1 MTDFIIKKLPYDL
14 TSNAGLALVGQY
26 LRRMDINARVDRPFP
41 VGIGGIANS
50 DILKSYLGL
59 LVQGKNDFEAI
70 EAFRG
75 DDFFCRT
82 LGIQRVPSCATL
94 RQRMD
99 THAPAWYEL
108 ADAFNLALLSGNYA
122 GKPVDFGVLP
132 CGYMAVDWDTFVMNN
147 SGTQKE
153 GIGRTYQGV
162 DGFTC
167 SATYLGSLGYCLE
180 LALRPG
186 VQHSARETEYNLERV
201 LPMAAKL
208 TPLPLLFRADS
219 GLCADKILKE
229 ISTQATA
236 LSREVACIIKWNPRN
251 TPVETIAAQ
260 KVADPHTIWC
270 HLRQGKRMC
279 MWSEALQ
286 IEGVGTPAN
295 PARRVFRLIERTI
308 NKHGHPLLLPD
319 YELEGWTTTLAQ
331 TFTLQD
337 VIDLYKDHATHEQFH
352 SEFKTDL
359 DLERLPS
366 GKFETNYLVC
376 AMAAVAMN
384 VLRLM
389 GQNALMGKDAPVRH
403 AAKRRRMKTVL
414 QELMFKAGR
423 MIKHAGRWVLGLGA
437 NDTVPIRCLSGC
449 MTSSRPN
456 ENENLDRPRAWPEC
470 GWLHAHLANTRSC
483 TGVQALLRLKTGA
496 ARKSGVRAYM
506 RARFGGVWRMAA
518 GKILTM
524 PGLKMKNL
532 ACCWRAGRSVTDSGL
547 LHWFDH
553 CRMSRPLGLAA
564 AR

>member
-26 LRRMDINARVDRPFP
+26 LKRLNISARIDAKFP
-41 VGIGGIANS
+41 VGPGAIANS
-50 DILKSYLGL
+50 DIFKSYIGL

-75 DDFFCRT
+75 DKFFCRA
-82 LGIQRVPSCATL
+82 LGITTVPSCSTL
-94 RQRMD
+94 RQRLN
-99 THAPAWYEL
+99 THASAWFEL
-108 ADAFNLALLSGNYA
+108 VDAFNLALLSARYA

-201 LPMAAKL
+201 LPMAAQL
-208 TPLPLLFRADS
+208 TLLPLLFRADS
-219 GLCADKILKE
+219 GLCSEVILKA
-229 ISTQATA
+229 ISDQAA
-236 LSREVACIIKWNPRN
+236 GLSREVACIIKWNPRK
-251 TPVETIAAQ
+251 TPVEAIAAQ
-260 KVADPHTIWC
+260 RVADTSVMWC
-270 HLRQGKRMC
+270 HLRQGKRLC

-308 NKHGHPLLLPD
+308 DKHGNPLLLPD
-319 YELEGWTTTLAQ
+319 YELEGWTTTLPA
-331 TFTLQD
+331 TFGMQE

-376 AMAAVAMN
+376 AMAAMAMN
-384 VLRLM
+384 ILRLM
-389 GQNALMGKDAPVRH
+389 GQNALIGKDAPVRH

-423 MIKHAGRWVLGLGA
+423 MIKHAGQWVLGLGA
-437 NDTVPIRCLSGC
+437 ND
-449 MTSSRPN
+449 
-456 ENENLDRPRAWPEC
+456 
-470 GWLHAHLANTRSC
+470 
-483 TGVQALLRLKTGA
+483 
-496 ARKSGVRAYM
+496 RAYTVFE
-506 RARFGGVWRMAA
+506 RLHRQLAPERQAR
-518 GKILTM
+518 
-524 PGLKMKNL
+524 
-532 ACCWRAGRSVTDSGL
+532 
-547 LHWFDH
+547 
-553 CRMSRPLGLAA
+553 RPASCA
-564 AR
+564 V

>member
-1 MTDFIIKKLPYDL
+1 MTDFLIKKLPYDL
-14 TSNAGLALVGQY
+14 TSHAGLALVGQY
-26 LRRMDINARVDRPFP
+26 MKRMDISTRVDRRFP
-41 VGIGGIANS
+41 VGLGGIANS

-75 DDFFCRT
+75 DSFFTRA
-82 LGIQRVPSCATL
+82 LDVDRVPSCSTL

-99 THAPAWYEL
+99 AHAPAWFEM
-108 ADAFNLALLSGNYA
+108 ADAFNLDLLSAQYA
-122 GKPVDFGVLP
+122 GKPVNFGALP

-153 GIGRTYQGV
+153 AIGRTYQGV

-186 VQHSARETEYNLERV
+186 VQHSACETEYNLERV
-201 LPMAAKL
+201 LPMAVQL
-208 TPLPLLFRADS
+208 TPLLPLLFRADS
-219 GLCADKILKE
+219 GLCSLKVMQE
-229 ISTQATA
+229 VSAQAAA
-236 LSREVACIIKWNPRN
+236 LSREIAFIIKWNPRK
-251 TPVETIAAQ
+251 TPVEAIAAQ
-260 KVADPHTIWC
+260 RVADAHTVWC
-270 HLRQGKRMC
+270 HLREGKRMC
-279 MWSEALQ
+279 MWSQVLEL
-286 IEGVGTPAN
+286 EGVGTVAN
-295 PARRVFRLIERTI
+295 PARRIFRLIERTI
-308 NKHGHPLLLPD
+308 DKHGHPLLLPD

-331 TFTLQD
+331 TFTMQAI
-337 VIDLYKDHATHEQFH
+337 VDLYKDHATHEQFH

-389 GQNALMGKDAPVRH
+389 GQNALLGKDAPVRH

-437 NDTVPIRCLSGC
+437 NDSAHTVFKRLYRQLAPER
-449 MTSSRPN
+449 R
-456 ENENLDRPRAWPEC
+456 DRPA
-470 GWLHAHLANTRSC
+470 SC
-483 TGVQALLRLKTGA
+483 AV
-496 ARKSGVRAYM
+496 
-506 RARFGGVWRMAA
+506 
-518 GKILTM
+518 
-524 PGLKMKNL
+524 
-532 ACCWRAGRSVTDSGL
+532 
-547 LHWFDH
+547 
-553 CRMSRPLGLAA
+553 
-564 AR
+564 